1 MRTINKMVI
10 QPNTPN
16 DNKVLWLN
24 KNNASYYNN
33 GTWVT
38 IGKSSEDIRELEEKV
53 DSLDV
58 DMQTVE
64 KEIQNINSRH
74 NDLSSKHES
83 LNSMVSEHTKQIES
97 NQSQITANK
106 SAQDAKNASLDDNI
120 KKLNTRDDQITE
132 LVKGITATGGASVA
146 TAVTYDNT
154 SSQLA
159 SATVQG
165 AVDELQTAIADET
178 KRAKAAEEAIIFDV
192 SVQNNGA
199 VFESLS
205 ALLSSSNLSTLIPT
219 SVRHGGMII
228 RFIQGS
234 EQSSWN
240 KYVQYRLMAT
250 SFSTTE
256 SDWQGVD
263 EEPIAVSDNLIK
275 SGGVYKHIKS
285 RKEITQFTRFGIQKE
300 SQKLSFS
307 DNTFGN
313 LTTQFTVS
321 VIFNITEIIYNNTDV
336 VIVGKG
342 DYTTNG
348 WAVVRKP
355 SDKNVYLVVN
365 NISYTLIDAVN
376 AINAELNYNI
386 TLISTEQCIDVYIFN
401 KKVLSL
407 SKDNLTNNN
416 SPFQIGGKNTNIHS
430 KVYCLFA
437 ALWYKDISIE
447 ECINDVSKVYK
458 GKFSR
463 NDLAADFVCCVTS
476 LVDNGFVDGEYSLL
490 CENAMPITYV
500 DIQASKGININ
511 NSFDTFGIVSG
522 RNYYEGFIYNNNIF
536 TTSLLDVSNYCKAN
550 IYKLGWYQLGND
562 LVCIFYN
569 ERKCVISSIKSTAL
583 TKDGDG
589 YFYSYKNQWS
599 VDIPVDAKYMRV
611 CLCIDGYVTFDKR
624 DDEYI
629 TPSIIDVPK
638 YTDKSFNKVPC
649 IIFESNDYLSAYY
662 IQRKGYWED
671 KDGIEVLTSNSENK
685 TISISTDYL
694 SYFDNNIL
702 YNMVYETPNGEQDFM
717 YLFRNTDDGIMH
729 ILSDVVPPI
738 GTMLYTYV
746 QVREE
751 GKGGDMHMSTLAYRV
766 LGHKIVEDSH
776 NIYNAQLTNRCG
788 CYFFNPIMAVKGA
801 LKDVNGNDCFYF
813 NGQTFGLWSGLQG
826 SKTWGVRENSTWFR
840 LNNNRNA
847 YFKHKAPF
855 KKGYYDIKAVASR
868 FYENNSG
875 SQVENYPVTINVYND
890 EHLIHTQT
898 VCDYRFKRIIVGID
912 RECSGNQILNLN
924 KEVEDKAYTN
934 TNMII
939 SAIPQDKKK
948 LGMIVTARI
957 SNNNGVFN
965 SKWTTL
971 MFIGDT
977 LEKFTEADA
986 WIEYT
991 FGCVKI
997 EFVNENSND
1006 ALVAINR
1013 IMQYDFYENYF
1024 DMGINAPTLIQNDV
1038 GKNPSYVAVLGDS
1051 WTEAADASIMFE
1063 EGIKYYNYF
1072 SIPDKG
1078 NPTILHGSRPLLRG
1092 IMEKGCNVD
1101 TWGMGTKTAMWG
1113 LIHQIRPLV
1122 QHTEYTHCVVE
1133 FFSNDNTTDW
1143 YSAMVAI
1150 VKILQENGIIPIVF
1164 APISGREKQT
1174 GYLKAVL

>member
-1 MRTINKMVI
+1 MSINLTDEIEVK
-10 QPNTPN
+10 T
-16 DNKVLWLN
+16 K
-24 KNNASYYNN
+24 K
-33 GTWVT
+33 
-38 IGKSSEDIRELEEKV
+38 GKLCAAKQIFLEG
-53 DSLDV
+53 DT
-58 DMQTVE
+58 QTVE

-74 NDLSSKHES
+74 NILNTKHES
-83 LNSMVSEHTKQIES
+83 LSKTVQ
-97 NQSQITANK
+97 
-106 SAQDAKNASLDDNI
+106 
-120 KKLNTRDDQITE
+120 
-132 LVKGITATGGASVA
+132 GIAATGGASTA
-146 TAVTYDNT
+146 TNVTYDKTN
-154 SSQLA
+154 SELNAENAQDA
-159 SATVQG
+159 I
-165 AVDELQTAIADET
+165 DELQNSKIDKTSILQESGDGKNSVMSQKATTTAIADET
-178 KRAKAAEEAIIFDV
+178 KRAKAAEKAIIFDV
-192 SVQNNGA
+192 SVQNNGV
-199 VFESLS
+199 VFESLQ

-234 EQSSWN
+234 EQSSG
-240 KYVQYRLMAT
+240 KYVQYRLMTT

-313 LTTQFTVS
+313 LTTQFAVS
-321 VIFNITEIIYNNTDV
+321 VIFNITEYVYSNTDV

-348 WAVVRKP
+348 WAVVKKHIG
-355 SDKNVYLVVN
+355 KNVYLVVN
-365 NISYTLIDAVN
+365 NISYTLIDA
-376 AINAELNYNI
+376 INAEVNYNI
-386 TLISTEQCIDVYIFN
+386 TLISTEQCIDVYMFN

-416 SPFQIGGKNTNIHS
+416 SPFQIGGKDTSIYNN
-430 KVYCLFA
+430 VYCLFA

-458 GKFSR
+458 EKFSR

-522 RNYYEGFIYNNNIF
+522 RNYYEGFAYNENIF

-589 YFYSYKNQWS
+589 HLYSYKNQWS

-649 IIFESNDYLSAYY
+649 IMFESSDYLSAYY

-685 TISISTDYL
+685 TISISTNYL

-826 SKTWGVRENSTWFR
+826 PKTWGVRENSTWFR

-868 FYENNSG
+868 FYQNDSG

-977 LEKFTEADA
+977 LDKFTEADA

-997 EFVNENSND
+997 EFVNKNSND
-1006 ALVAINR
+1006 ALVAIKR

-1113 LIHQIRPLV
+1113 LMHQIRPLV

-1143 YSAMVAI
+1143 YSAMAAL